1 MRRILVAVDETFA
14 SREAAR
20 TAVEYAER
28 LGARLTFLH
37 VLPPRVSD
45 DRGLGDAP
53 EFAAFER
60 ACAREAQRLVQDA
73 CGLMGTRQPEAD
85 TRVCYGEPVD
95 ALCLA
100 AEAPD
105 VDLVITGTRERGAL
119 ARALLGSVAARL
131 VSRCCKPV
139 LVVPERSALHASE
152 EGALGATRPA

>member
-1 MRRILVAVDETFA
+1 MRRILVAVDETHA

-37 VLPPRVSD
+37 VLPARVSD

-53 EFAAFER
+53 EFAAFEQ
-60 ACAREAQRLVQDA
+60 ACAREAQRMVEEA
-73 CGLMGTRQPEAD
+73 CRLTGSRPPEAD
-85 TRVCYGEPVD
+85 TRVCYGEPVEV
-95 ALCLA
+95 LCTA
-100 AEAPD
+100 AKAHD

-119 ARALLGSVAARL
+119 ARALLGSVAAQL

-139 LVVPERSALHASE
+139 LVVPERQAEA
-152 EGALGATRPA
+152 AYPR

>member
-1 MRRILVAVDETFA
+1 MRRILVAVDETHA

-37 VLPPRVSD
+37 VLPRRVSD
-45 DRGLGDAP
+45 DWGKGDAP

-60 ACAREAQRLVQDA
+60 ACAREAQRMVEDA
-73 CGLMGTRQPEAD
+73 CRLTGMSRPEAD
-85 TRVCYGEPVD
+85 TRVCYGEPVE

-100 AEAPD
+100 AEDPD
-105 VDLVITGTRERGAL
+105 VDLVITGTRERGTL
-119 ARALLGSVAARL
+119 ARALLGSVAGQL

-139 LVVPERSALHASE
+139 LVVPERH
-152 EGALGATRPA
+152 GRPEPETGPLPG